1 MTARHPSFIVSSGKG
16 SSYFFRSTIPKDL
29 RKLYNYPKELRISLQ
44 VGIQTEAK
52 RLGGILKNQLDEIFD
67 DIRSGNI
74 TETCVSSIKDQLR
87 AHLSNTSF
95 PVNTNSYRG
104 VRSSLRPP
112 GIFSPIGT
120 YRQKPMKLPS
130 DYKLVR
136 EYVSKFR
143 LEDIKAVCD
152 HYDIDYDKGTF
163 PRKHVRQAREKLI
176 KLIDED
182 MGLNWF
188 ANHLGEEILKLHLEA
203 IPRIDIQQ
211 GRLFLSPL

>member
-1 MTARHPSFIVSSGKG
+1 M
-16 SSYFFRSTIPKDL
+16 
-29 RKLYNYPKELRISLQ
+29 
-44 VGIQTEAK
+44 
-52 RLGGILKNQLDEIFD
+52 
-67 DIRSGNI
+67 
-74 TETCVSSIKDQLR
+74 R

-176 KLIDED
+176 KLIDAD
-182 MGLNWF
+182 MGLTWF